1 MRGWAKCLCR
11 TGGSPSEAYGDT
23 KALLDDNRADYERC
37 KEGDE
42 GEDEDED
49 EDAPEDLGRLYCQYN
64 GFRNGNQ
71 FFSGDRLAYAPD
83 WQETRLGGYASGT
96 CGYAAMEHDEQW
108 ARCCCRDTKFCCPQG
123 EERSCLSRD
132 DWEDEWEDEEDDE
145 WDRHHDADED
155 AIFAMLHE
163 VHVLVVVVIVLLALL
178 IVVLLAIAGLKYKA
192 QAAAG
197 SAIAAMGVEL
207 STAGPSAYSVV

>member
-1 MRGWAKCLCR
+1 
-11 TGGSPSEAYGDT
+11 
-23 KALLDDNRADYERC
+23 
-37 KEGDE
+37 
-42 GEDEDED
+42 
-49 EDAPEDLGRLYCQYN
+49 
-64 GFRNGNQ
+64 
-71 FFSGDRLAYAPD
+71 
-83 WQETRLGGYASGT
+83 
-96 CGYAAMEHDEQW
+96 MEHDEQW
-108 ARCCCRDTKFCCPQG
+108 ARCCCRDTTFCCPQG
-123 EERSCLSRD
+123 EWRESC
-132 DWEDEWEDEEDDE
+132 
-145 WDRHHDADED
+145 RHHDADED

>member
-1 MRGWAKCLCR
+1 
-11 TGGSPSEAYGDT
+11 
-23 KALLDDNRADYERC
+23 
-37 KEGDE
+37 
-42 GEDEDED
+42 
-49 EDAPEDLGRLYCQYN
+49 
-64 GFRNGNQ
+64 
-71 FFSGDRLAYAPD
+71 
-83 WQETRLGGYASGT
+83 
-96 CGYAAMEHDEQW
+96 MEHDEQW
-108 ARCCCRDTKFCCPQG
+108 ARCCCRDTTFCCPQG
-123 EERSCLSRD
+123 EWRESCLSRD

-207 STAGPSAYSVV
+207 STAGPSASLTSRRNKPGARASLAFRARAVAQSRIAENPGNAGWELDVRASAEEPTAHPMRRYCSAVSSSSGGTYFGLRWSQPSASTASPSCSARNPHP

>member
-1 MRGWAKCLCR
+1 
-11 TGGSPSEAYGDT
+11 
-23 KALLDDNRADYERC
+23 
-37 KEGDE
+37 
-42 GEDEDED
+42 
-49 EDAPEDLGRLYCQYN
+49 
-64 GFRNGNQ
+64 
-71 FFSGDRLAYAPD
+71 
-83 WQETRLGGYASGT
+83 
-96 CGYAAMEHDEQW
+96 MEHDEQW
-108 ARCCCRDTKFCCPQG
+108 ARCCCRDTTFCCPQG
-123 EERSCLSRD
+123 EDRSCLSRD

>member
-1 MRGWAKCLCR
+1 
-11 TGGSPSEAYGDT
+11 
-23 KALLDDNRADYERC
+23 
-37 KEGDE
+37 
-42 GEDEDED
+42 
-49 EDAPEDLGRLYCQYN
+49 
-64 GFRNGNQ
+64 
-71 FFSGDRLAYAPD
+71 
-83 WQETRLGGYASGT
+83 ASGT

-108 ARCCCRDTKFCCPQG
+108 ARCCCRDTTFCCPQG
-123 EERSCLSRD
+123 EWRESCLSRD